1 MAKRKETSMLEQ
13 AVREFRWSFIVTA
26 LAFAAL
32 GLVLILWPD
41 ASMNVLCYLVGG
53 ALTLY
58 GGFNVLS
65 FLFSRDRTFTFEL
78 VIGVI
83 TAAIGIFSLIS
94 PNSIRDIL
102 SIILGL
108 VIIIDSLIGIKRAFT
123 LRELGLD
130 AWWIGLVLSVAAAFL
145 GAMFMINK
153 EMFGQALLIVVGAVL
168 LYQGVSDLV
177 SIIHI
182 SLLGKRLK
190 KNLNAMIQDGN
201 IVDADN

>member
-1 MAKRKETSMLEQ
+1 MLEQ

-26 LAFAAL
+26 LAFVAL
-32 GLVLILWPD
+32 GLVLIIWPD
-41 ASMNVLCYLVGG
+41 TSMNVLCYLVGG

-83 TAAIGIFSLIS
+83 TAAIGIFSLFS

-123 LRELGLD
+123 LRELGLEP
-130 AWWIGLVLSVAAAFL
+130 WWIGLVLSVAAAFL

-153 EMFGQALLIVVGAVL
+153 EMFGQALLIAVGAVL

-182 SLLGKRLK
+182 SVLGKRLK
-190 KNLNAMIQDGN
+190 KNLNAIIQNDN
-201 IVDADN
+201 IIDADN